1 MDAWVARC
9 VTSFDTFLA
18 VSFSRDDLRQRARDV
33 LRASARLIYVVCTFM
48 IRFVSSDYQWC
59 SFQRRKKLSMVYCL
73 GLIPVE

>member
-18 VSFSRDDLRQRARDV
+18 VSFSRDDLQQRARDV

-59 SFQRRKKLSMVYCL
+59 SFQRRKNCQWCIAL
-73 GLIPVE
+73 G